1 MRNTEAIKWRK
12 CLNESLCGVGSRDE
26 KTFCAHED
34 KNTADITHL
43 AASIDRFTDL
53 HSFGTVSSM
62 LFLLKT
68 LADTAVQ
75 LIFCFHNKNTTN
87 MNCHCVKS

>member
-53 HSFGTVSSM
+53 HSFGTMSSM
-62 LFLLKT
+62 LFLLHNNMSPRSQKSNY
-68 LADTAVQ
+68 DT
-75 LIFCFHNKNTTN
+75 K
-87 MNCHCVKS
+87 